1 MFLTTGI
8 LRAGGEFLN
17 LKTGIPGGAC
27 GKYRK
32 LPKSSK
38 NYSFNQLVTTTVV
51 KA

>member
-17 LKTGIPGGAC
+17 LKTGIPGGPGAKMLTAAC

-38 NYSFNQLVTTTVV
+38 NYSILS
-51 KA
+51 